1 MSIQKKI
8 LYVVVIILA
17 IIGLLS
23 IIPMPEGYS
32 FNMSNAMSPISEME
46 EPIEGERGYTV
57 PDVPGGGGSGGG
69 TSDYGNPTI
78 SYEGPINVPWSSPT
92 VWEWTRPRRVTP
104 RVRVGEPY
112 GWQGGNLRTCMFGY
126 NICW

>member
-8 LYVVVIILA
+8 LYVVVIALA
-17 IIGLLS
+17 VIGLLS

-32 FNMSNAMSPISEME
+32 FNMSNAMSPINDME
-46 EPIEGERGYTV
+46 QRIEGRDGGYTV

-69 TSDYGNPTI
+69 TSGYPTI

-92 VWEWTRPRRVTP
+92 VWEWVRPRQPAQP
-104 RVRVGEPY
+104 RVEFGEPY
-112 GWQGGNLRTCMFGY
+112 GSQGG
-126 NICW
+126 